1 MCQSSQLGLGMSF
14 FPPLLEPQNSIFIYL
29 WSHKKTYKQKTAFPS
44 NQETKGKHFI
54 HNLSSGCQNSPDK
67 VFDRVGFEVPVYG
80 AVKSRQGSVRYQLV
94 SAHWKWPTNFTS
106 FFFFAIRFR
115 SNPHFKIPTCFIPP
129 SFCISLLLSLALSC
143 CQILLPK
150 SLNTTLI
157 LPCLVPRA
165 VNEAL
170 GPVISESGMLI
181 GLAEVGPCQSRFART
196 TAP

>member
-1 MCQSSQLGLGMSF
+1 MCQSSQLGLGMSFF

-29 WSHKKTYKQKTAFPS
+29 WSHKKTHKQKRAFSS

-54 HNLSSGCQNSPDK
+54 HYLSSGCQNSPDK
-67 VFDRVGFEVPVYG
+67 VFDRVGFEEPVYG
-80 AVKSRQGSVRYQLV
+80 AVKSRQGSVRYQLIENGRQI
-94 SAHWKWPTNFTS
+94 SHL
-106 FFFFAIRFR
+106 FFFAIRFR